1 MSDPGAYEVI
11 NPDDFGV
18 TRHIEVR
25 RCFSALSLVNMAD

>member
-25 RCFSALSLVNMAD
+25 RLLTG